1 MSKLKYDQC
10 PPAKL
15 WKQFAAMFYDSLL
28 LVAILFV
35 GTAAL
40 LPFNQG
46 EAVSGPLFHLYLI
59 LLVFVFYSGFWS
71 KSGQTLGMKVW
82 KLKIIT
88 DYGFYPSW
96 PISFLRLFTTIVFP
110 LTFLVVNHLFSLI
123 EDTYL
128 IVGITLFIFLAG
140 YLNRLI
146 QPCTWHDRVSQTR
159 IIDVS
164 SISVENSG

>member
-1 MSKLKYDQC
+1 MNQLKYDQC

-28 LVAILFV
+28 IVAILFV

-59 LLVFVFYSGFWS
+59 LLVFIFYCGFWS

-88 DYGFYPSW
+88 YYGFYPPW

-110 LTFLVVNHLFSLI
+110 LTFLVVNHLLLLI

-140 YLNRLI
+140 YLAKLFK
-146 QPCTWHDRVSQTR
+146 PYTLHDQISQTR

-164 SISVENSG
+164 SYSVKDL

>member
-1 MSKLKYDQC
+1 MSNKIYDQC

-15 WKQFAAMFYDSLL
+15 WKQFAAMLYDSLL
-28 LVAILFV
+28 IVAILFV

-46 EAVSGPLFHLYLI
+46 EAISGPLFHLYLI
-59 LLVFVFYSGFWS
+59 LLVFIFYSGFWS

-88 DYGFYPSW
+88 DYGYYPSW

-110 LTFLVVNHLFSLI
+110 LTFLVVNHFFSFV
-123 EDTYL
+123 EDPYL
-128 IVGITLFIFLAG
+128 VAGIAVFIFLAG
-140 YLNRLI
+140 YLNRLF
-146 QPCTWHDRVSQTR
+146 QPYTWHDKFSQTR

-164 SISVENSG
+164 SIPVENK